1 MGNLKADHARW
12 LRTAVLAGAAVLAVV
27 PGRFAAGPGSGSGS
41 SLWTSAVSD
50 SNTVVSSPTTGGGYP
65 QNFPTEGGCRL
76 GSYNANHSESDIAV
90 KPGTETLVGSSK
102 FFFEKFS
109 TFYDFHLGSYNI
121 PGTNPSAT
129 TNNIVQG
136 YECVT
141 DKGMTQEMP

>member
-1 MGNLKADHARW
+1 MGNLDGHSARW
-12 LRTAVLAGAAVLAVV
+12 LRTAGLAGAAVLAVA
-27 PGRFAAGPGSGSGS
+27 PGRFAAGSPGSGS
-41 SLWTSAVSD
+41 SLWSSSVNA
-50 SNTVVSSPTTGGGYP
+50 SNSVVSTPTTGGGYP

-90 KPGTETLVGSSK
+90 MPGTETLVGSSK

-121 PGTNPSAT
+121 SGGNPRAT

-136 YECVT
+136 YEC
-141 DKGMTQEMP
+141 